1 VPVLQL
7 KEKRNE
13 GRIPDDEDPR
23 MASETATS
31 PAAARG
37 SSAIVLIEPD
47 QLIRGLIT
55 EWLTTAGYT
64 VRLGYRSDGVDAG
77 DVAAIIVDL
86 YMPRESGAQIIR
98 AVQRAYPGKPVIATS
113 AQFRPGLA
121 HSDAAARELG
131 ARRLVPKP
139 FGRTDLLDAVRA
151 AIDQPE

>member
-1 VPVLQL
+1 ML
-7 KEKRNE
+7 
-13 GRIPDDEDPR
+13 
-23 MASETATS
+23 SEPSTS
-31 PAAARG
+31 PTGARA
-37 SSAIVLIEPD
+37 SSAIVLIEPN
-47 QLIRGLIT
+47 QSIRGLIT
-55 EWLTTAGYT
+55 EWLTSAGYV
-64 VRLGYRSDGVDAG
+64 VRPEYPNHGADDG